1 MNIKIAALTLVCC
14 LPVAASAQSGRQVK
28 TINLPAGVT
37 VQYGTMSRAGTV
49 VATIDSDNV
58 VRVWSTRSGNSCGHW
73 LTAGIRPVMW
83 SFRRMGGTL
92 RSLIS

>member
-1 MNIKIAALTLVCC
+1 MNMKVAALTLVCC

-37 VQYGTMSRAGTV
+37 VQYGTMSRAGTL
-49 VATIDSDNV
+49 VATIDA
-58 VRVWSTRSGNSCGHW
+58 SGQHARENSCSAW
-73 LTAGIRPVMW
+73 LTAVIRPPVW
-83 SFRRMGGTL
+83 SFHRMGGTL